1 MTMADQLENEK
12 PQTEETVNSKEL
24 RQAFLSELEASKQ
37 AITELSD
44 EELEEVAG
52 GSPWQK
58 IGGFMRNGGGRQ
70 IWTVAGEGLGKA
82 ANGLA
87 IYGAYSAGK
96 QQPAGTPPQTPHR

>member
-1 MTMADQLENEK
+1 MSNQAENEK
-12 PQTEETVNSKEL
+12 QQPETVAPEVV
-24 RQAFLSELEASKQ
+24 RQFILAEIEASKPVI
-37 AITELSD
+37 AELSD